1 MPRRLSHRQRD
12 LFEPAEPPVPLGADA
27 RARLLPL
34 VQALLAET
42 VTTTRPASTMETGDD
57 QDHA

>member
-12 LFEPAEPPVPLGADA
+12 LFEPTEPPVPLGADA

>member
-12 LFEPAEPPVPLGADA
+12 LFEPAEPPVPLDADA

-42 VTTTRPASTMETGDD
+42 VTTTRAASTVETGDD
-57 QDHA
+57 